1 MYLHYDS
8 GANESG
14 ILQAMGIHI
23 QLSTFHGAF
32 QMQMEHYLSM
42 ENTIWLE
49 IMLITNNVTDEVY
62 N

>member
-42 ENTIWLE
+42 ENTI
-49 IMLITNNVTDEVY
+49 
-62 N
+62 